1 MVSTKIKF
9 HITSQFALL
18 HYITATGSAKTE
30 NSDSI
35 ANWDDVYNSKSTCL
49 ERVKN
54 DFAFPFYLAELA
66 RAAVPAPPPPA
77 APPNPPRPPPANAS
91 AARRLLTAEETDD
104 FFARHTRKKYDRD
117 DSFSEGSNPRGLERH
132 TPHIVS

>member
-30 NSDSI
+30 NSDSV

-49 ERVKN
+49 ERIN
-54 DFAFPFYLAELA
+54 NESRLTFY
-66 RAAVPAPPPPA
+66 RRNSRAPPC
-77 APPNPPRPPPANAS
+77 PR
-91 AARRLLTAEETDD
+91 RRQ
-104 FFARHTRKKYDRD
+104 R
-117 DSFSEGSNPRGLERH
+117 
-132 TPHIVS
+132 